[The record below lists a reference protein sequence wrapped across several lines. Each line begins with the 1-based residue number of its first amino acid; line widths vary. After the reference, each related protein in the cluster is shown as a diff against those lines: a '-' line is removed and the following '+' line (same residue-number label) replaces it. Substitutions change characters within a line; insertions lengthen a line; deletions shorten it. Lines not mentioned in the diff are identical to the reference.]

1 MKRKK
6 LLKRIAG
13 WLDREGHKQRDH
25 KDELEVLLEKLSKK
39 EAGLE
44 QKLSKEKNKNKQKR
58 LSTELAIVR
67 AQRGKGEQ
75 VLANLSEEQ
84 DS

>member
-13 WLDREGHKQRDH
+13 WLDREGQKQRDH

>member
-1 MKRKK
+1 M
-6 LLKRIAG
+6 KRIAG
-13 WLDREGHKQRDH
+13 WLDREGQKQRDH

>member
-13 WLDREGHKQRDH
+13 WLDREGQKQRDH

-67 AQRGKGEQ
+67 AQRSKGEQ